1 MNQSAFWLAEVYAM
15 IQTLDGTREK
25 NSTIVQF
32 QRVSGIGTATVKT
45 HKPQN
50 NAIRYFRLLKILS
63 FKWYAGIPHKVK
75 AMNTADT

>member
-1 MNQSAFWLAEVYAM
+1 M

-50 NAIRYFRLLKILS
+50 NAIRYFRFIEKYCPLNDMQV
-63 FKWYAGIPHKVK
+63 YTT
-75 AMNTADT
+75 N